1 MDRHESDY
9 LVLREFLS
17 LPHRAETVLDR
28 FAGLPHAVEEKHGE
42 KEGFVY
48 IPGTRENA
56 VLLVAHADTVGEED
70 FAVELAED
78 ERIIRNRR
86 GILGADDRA
95 GCAMLWLLR
104 NTGHGLL
111 VTDGEEYGSVGSRFL
126 KKAFPDRF
134 DEINSRYRFMIQ
146 IDRCGS
152 TDFKCYQVGTPE
164 FRRYIAEKTHFSE
177 PDRMRSTDIVH
188 LCRDICGVN
197 LSCGYY
203 REHTAAEYLEK
214 AEWRNTL
221 ELLRNWLSE
230 EDIPKFPLQVGEG

>member
-1 MDRHESDY
+1 MDSYELDCQ
-9 LVLREFLS
+9 VLREFL
-17 LPHRAETVLDR
+17 LLQHRAEAVLDR
-28 FAGLPHAVEEKHGE
+28 FARLPDAVEEKHRE

-70 FAVELAED
+70 LAVELAED

-111 VTDGEEYGSVGSRFL
+111 VTDGEEYGSVGARFL
-126 KKAFPDRF
+126 KEAFPDRY

-152 TDFKCYQVGTPE
+152 ADFKCYNAGTPE
-164 FRRYIAEKTHFSE
+164 FRRYIGEKTHFAE

-188 LCRDICGVN
+188 LCRNICGVN
-197 LSCGYY
+197 LSCGYH
-203 REHTAAEYLEK
+203 REHTAEEYLVK

-230 EDIPKFPLQVGEG
+230 AALPKFPLVPEN

>member
-1 MDRHESDY
+1 MDSYEQDHR
-9 LVLREFLS
+9 VLRIFLS
-17 LPHRAETVLDR
+17 LPHRAEAVLVF
-28 FAGLPHAVEEKHGE
+28 FACLPRAVEARHRE

-48 IPGTRENA
+48 VPATRENA

-70 FAVELAED
+70 LAVELAED
-78 ERIIRNRR
+78 DRIIRNRR

-111 VTDGEEYGSVGSRFL
+111 ATDGEEYGSIGSRYL
-126 KKAFPDRF
+126 KEAFPDRF

-152 TDFKCYQVGTPE
+152 ADFKCYNAGTPE
-164 FRRYIAEKTHFSE
+164 FRRYVQEKTRFAE

-203 REHTAAEYLEK
+203 CEHTESEYLVK

-221 ELLRNWLSE
+221 ALLRTWLSE
-230 EDIPKFPLQVGEG
+230 ADLPKFPLDPEN